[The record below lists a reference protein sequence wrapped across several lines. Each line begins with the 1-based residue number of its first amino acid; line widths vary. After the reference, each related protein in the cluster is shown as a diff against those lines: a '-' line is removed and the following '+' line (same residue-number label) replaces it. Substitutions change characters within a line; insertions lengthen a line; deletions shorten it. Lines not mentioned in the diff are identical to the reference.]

1 MYWHSVN
8 GLDVRREINLD
19 AGGGR
24 WYLLW
29 IRYGILIKIYFRT
42 KTMKTEWW

>member
-24 WYLLW
+24 WYLLGY
-29 IRYGILIKIYFRT
+29 YGILIKIYFRT